1 QQRTRQ
7 QEPLGVQRLLRVL
20 DVQPAALGGLQRAQV
35 QQLAREVPLVQRLRG
50 VDALVALQPHQRQP
64 QALGQCDGQ
73 RGLARARFPL
83 AEQRLAHA
91 QCEERGG
98 GDAVVGEVPDVL
110 EQSRQLGGRGNGGVG
125 CSGGGAGGGGFGRH
139 SLTL

>member
-1 QQRTRQ
+1 
-7 QEPLGVQRLLRVL
+7 
-20 DVQPAALGGLQRAQV
+20 
-35 QQLAREVPLVQRLRG
+35 
-50 VDALVALQPHQRQP
+50 
-64 QALGQCDGQ
+64 
-73 RGLARARFPL
+73 GLARARFPL

-139 SLTL
+139 SLTLGMRSAGTETFLRVKQVGCVRIAAAADVSAFDEPDVGAPA